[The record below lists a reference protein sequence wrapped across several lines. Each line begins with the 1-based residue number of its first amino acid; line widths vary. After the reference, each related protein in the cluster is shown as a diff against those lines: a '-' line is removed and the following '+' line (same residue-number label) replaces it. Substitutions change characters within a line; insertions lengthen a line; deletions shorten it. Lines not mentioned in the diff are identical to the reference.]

1 MDGRRRTWSTTVV
14 SAVGIDRPAQLDEKN
29 SSDASTYG
37 SQIAVGRRKL
47 PHDAEGQRNQQLEI

>member
-1 MDGRRRTWSTTVV
+1 MVGVAHGQQLWSV
-14 SAVGIDRPAQLDEKN
+14 AVGIDRPAQLDEKN
-29 SSDASTYG
+29 SSDASAYG